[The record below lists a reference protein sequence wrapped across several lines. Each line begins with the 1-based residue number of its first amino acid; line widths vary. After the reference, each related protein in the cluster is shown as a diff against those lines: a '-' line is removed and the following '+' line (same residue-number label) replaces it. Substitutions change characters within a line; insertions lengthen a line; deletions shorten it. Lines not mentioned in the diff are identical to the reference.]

1 LIFCSAIK
9 GKSVHL
15 LKANAKRRKTKTD
28 IEVLEH
34 EAMLVEGEKTEN
46 AQELLSLRA
55 ENNLLKQN
63 NDNGVNATKILND
76 LLQKGELVQ
85 DGDGEI
91 SVAESQPPSDSQ
103 SERFL
108 I

>member
-1 LIFCSAIK
+1 MIFCSAIK

-34 EAMLVEGEKTEN
+34 EAMLVEAEKTEN

-55 ENNLLKQN
+55 ENNLLKEN
-63 NDNGVNATKILND
+63 NDNGANASKILND
-76 LLQKGELVQ
+76 LLQKGELIQ
-85 DGDGEI
+85 N
-91 SVAESQPPSDSQ
+91 
-103 SERFL
+103 
-108 I
+108 

>member
-1 LIFCSAIK
+1 MIFCSAIK

-34 EAMLVEGEKTEN
+34 EAMLVETEKTEN

-55 ENNLLKQN
+55 ENNLLKEN
-63 NDNGVNATKILND
+63 NDNGANASKILND
-76 LLQKGELVQ
+76 LLQKGELIQ
-85 DGDGEI
+85 N
-91 SVAESQPPSDSQ
+91 
-103 SERFL
+103 
-108 I
+108 